1 MKSTRILSLLLCL
14 ALLAAAVFTLG
25 ACNLDD
31 LEITGEGKYEFT
43 ADGKQDSVDLLIS
56 FFDGTVQNVEE
67 GEVAEEVNFVVT
79 MKKDGAVYAT
89 ETVDGEKECIRMT
102 NGYESDT
109 YSLFKRGEE
118 YIVAWETGETKLYST
133 KKDAYDASR
142 FSFLNA
148 LRAMNELVETEG
160 ATFQCVSVMED
171 SDYVTKDV
179 QETHS
184 TAELDFDYNSEK
196 DVVHI
201 HATAENG
208 LVQNCTITRTLNG
221 VKHITELTFVYG
233 NASVTVP
240 DITDWQPIDA
250 GVDIE

>member
-79 MKKDGAVYAT
+79 IVTDNKSTLV
-89 ETVDGEKECIRMT
+89 ETVKGEEESIRMDFGGNT
-102 NGYESDT
+102 TEY
-109 YSLFKRGEE
+109 LFKSGDE
-118 YIVAWETGETKLYST
+118 YIVAVESDTANYYMTG
-133 KKDAYDASR
+133 KDAYDTLR
-142 FSFLNA
+142 FTFLNM
-148 LRAMNELVETEG
+148 LRKASELEEKEG
-160 ATFQCVSVMED
+160 ATFDCISVMED
-171 SDYVTKDV
+171 SDYITKDV

-184 TAELDFDYNSEK
+184 TSELNFDYKS
-196 DVVHI
+196 DDGSVHI
-201 HATAENG
+201 TANAKDG
-208 LVQNCTITRTLNG
+208 FVQSCTITEKLNDRES
-221 VKHITELTFVYG
+221 VTTMTFVYG

-240 DITDWQPIDA
+240 DITDWPVRDA
-250 GVDIE
+250 NED